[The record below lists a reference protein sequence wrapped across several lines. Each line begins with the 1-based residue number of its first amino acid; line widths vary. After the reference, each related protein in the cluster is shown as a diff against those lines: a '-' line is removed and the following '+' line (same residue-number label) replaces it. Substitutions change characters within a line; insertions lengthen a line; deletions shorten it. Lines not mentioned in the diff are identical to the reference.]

1 MKGSKAK
8 SWERVAEPGPCL
20 DWGSHVARSH
30 SSHLRG
36 WTDTPCQ
43 GACCL
48 PLTHVS
54 ASSFNDDGAS
64 APSLLFCLC
73 HALSCLLVGVIS
85 GAYCNLVL
93 DAAQAVQVYIPMAAK
108 QEEVSP
114 SGATGAMPCQPRI
127 LQERQQRG
135 GLGLPGGLRPG
146 SLTWI
151 HIVGCNQSCPEGC
164 HGQYWRG
171 RRRRPA
177 PPRGSRAGVWR
188 CAVGRR
194 GITVT
199 LGMGKLQQEPHSPL
213 TDGIHRLQ
221 HATCIAET
229 HGHLPLWHLL
239 A

>member
-1 MKGSKAK
+1 M
-8 SWERVAEPGPCL
+8 
-20 DWGSHVARSH
+20 
-30 SSHLRG
+30 
-36 WTDTPCQ
+36 
-43 GACCL
+43 

-54 ASSFNDDGAS
+54 ASSLNDDGAS
-64 APSLLFCLC
+64 APSLLFRLC

-85 GAYCNLVL
+85 GAYCDLVL

-114 SGATGAMPCQPRI
+114 SGATGAMPCQPRL

-213 TDGIHRLQ
+213 TDGMHRLQ
-221 HATCIAET
+221 HATCIAGT